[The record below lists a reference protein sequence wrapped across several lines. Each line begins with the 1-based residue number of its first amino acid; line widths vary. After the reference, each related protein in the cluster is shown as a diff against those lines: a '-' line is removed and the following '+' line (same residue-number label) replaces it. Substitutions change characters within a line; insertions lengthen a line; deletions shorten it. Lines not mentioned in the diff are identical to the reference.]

1 VPAKK
6 SEHGSLVVPVE
17 WWKCLP
23 RKAFSELRRL
33 ESNQPWF
40 EVYKVDPEVYV
51 FYEPGQAEE
60 VISYLILGAEK
71 AALIDTGCGIGD
83 VKKLA
88 REFTNL
94 PIMVVNTHSH
104 YDHIAQNYLFDEI
117 AIFDCPYSRHA
128 AKKGRTVEQMASLLA
143 EGFVW
148 KPLPPDFDRT
158 NYHVPPFEPTRWL
171 KDGDV
176 IDLGDRRLEVFHTP
190 GHSPDSVCLLDRD
203 ARLFWTGDTFYT
215 GAIYTYLPGGDLDT
229 FIKSYEK
236 MIGLSACYE
245 RLMPSHNEPRVEKYL
260 LNEVLE
266 AARDIRSGNGKYVEG
281 LEGTGSIRRY
291 DYPRFAIITNAA

>member
-6 SEHGSLVVPVE
+6 SERGSLVVPVD
-17 WWKCLP
+17 WWRSLP
-23 RKAFSELRRL
+23 RKALSELRRL

-40 EVYKVDPEVYV
+40 EVYKVDPEIYV

-60 VISYLILGAEK
+60 VISYLVLGTEK

-94 PIMVVNTHSH
+94 PIVVVNTHSH
-104 YDHIAQNYLFDEI
+104 YDHIAQNYLFSDI
-117 AIFDCPYSRHA
+117 AIFDCPYSRYA

-143 EGFVW
+143 EGLVY

-158 NYHVPPFEPTRWL
+158 KYYVPSFEPTRWL
-171 KDGDV
+171 RDGDV
-176 IDLGDRRLEVFHTP
+176 IDLGHRRLEVFHTP
-190 GHSPDSVCLLDRD
+190 GHSPDSICLLDKD
-203 ARLFWTGDTFYT
+203 AQLFWTGDIFYT
-215 GAIYTYLPGGDLDT
+215 GAIYTHLPGGDLDT

-236 MIGLSACYE
+236 MISLSPDYA
-245 RLMPSHNEPRVEKYL
+245 RLMPSHNEPCTEKNL
-260 LNEVLE
+260 LNDVLE
-266 AARDIRSGNGKYVEG
+266 AARDIRAGKGEYVEG
-281 LEGTGSIRRY
+281 LEGAVRIRRY